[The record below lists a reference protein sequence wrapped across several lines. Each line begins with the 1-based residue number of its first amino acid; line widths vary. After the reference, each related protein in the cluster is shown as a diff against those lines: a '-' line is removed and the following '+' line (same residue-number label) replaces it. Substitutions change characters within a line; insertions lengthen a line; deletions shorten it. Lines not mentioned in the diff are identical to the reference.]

1 MLSTSFLM
9 NPFMARKK
17 GRGSA
22 DQLAVVKSAA
32 WAWYLRGSGSEGK
45 QMPEFD
51 VMRTRRAPRPS
62 VFKLEAMRIAE
73 EAVGEEGSQTPSSIH
88 TDNSLLD
95 SYEIASI
102 SRRLDCLIE
111 SSVSKSHR
119 KLIGG
124 DHDPQEN
131 MTVEDKYHTIEVK
144 KKKKKMKGFWVRHA
158 AVTCGTSRED
168 VVDARAFRDIRQP
181 QKLAPVARLATSRP
195 RDTHAR

>member
-1 MLSTSFLM
+1 MI
-9 NPFMARKK
+9 PFMARKK

-73 EAVGEEGSQTPSSIH
+73 EAVEEEGSQTPSSIH

-102 SRRLDCLIE
+102 SRSLDCLIE
-111 SSVSKSHR
+111 SSVSNSHR
-119 KLIGG
+119 KYLIGG
-124 DHDPQEN
+124 YHDPQAEN
-131 MTVEDKYHTIEVK
+131 MTPEGTHHAIEVK
-144 KKKKKMKGFWVRHA
+144 KKKKKMRGFWVRHA

-168 VVDARAFRDIRQP
+168 VADASAFRDIRQP
-181 QKLAPVARLATSRP
+181 QKLAPAARLATGRSRG
-195 RDTHAR
+195 THAR